1 MFSSIIIAI
10 AAALNIAGA
19 QLIEHSTDRAV
30 IHFVND
36 GITATVIEQNE
47 SNAEEVADMMAECEQ
62 DLQCAARQ
70 DGNTF
75 AFISS
80 K

>member
-1 MFSSIIIAI
+1 MFSSIIIAL
-10 AAALNIAGA
+10 AAAMNIAGA
-19 QLIEHSTDRAV
+19 NIIEHRIDRAV
-30 IHFVND
+30 IHFSND
-36 GITATVIEQNE
+36 GITATVIEENE
-47 SNAEEVADMMAECEQ
+47 HNSAEVAAMMEECEKE
-62 DLQCAARQ
+62 LTCAARQ